1 MLKISKLF
9 ICKIFLILLLA
20 SPVHSQ
26 QHKILGTNSIFTTGK
41 YKIIS
46 NIEVSDLRV
55 RHVRKTNS
63 TSCAKKSQEDDHIE
77 MSGPINPDTPYIIER
92 LLNKIES
99 SNPCRSKSNGKVFAI
114 KVYFKISSISCTS
127 SGL

>member
-1 MLKISKLF
+1 MS
-9 ICKIFLILLLA
+9 
-20 SPVHSQ
+20 
-26 QHKILGTNSIFTTGK
+26 FTTTHNIGNQFCFTSGK

-63 TSCAKKSQEDDHIE
+63 TSCAKKSQEHDHIE

-92 LLNKIES
+92 LLNKIKS
-99 SNPCRSKSNGKVFAI
+99 STHAGQNPTVMIRHKSIFEFWRWLYG
-114 KVYFKISSISCTS
+114 
-127 SGL
+127 GRL

>member
-1 MLKISKLF
+1 MCIKNKAKLF
-9 ICKIFLILLLA
+9 IIKFLIALICA
-20 SPVHSQ
+20 SPVYSQ

-63 TSCAKKSQEDDHIE
+63 TS
-77 MSGPINPDTPYIIER
+77 
-92 LLNKIES
+92 
-99 SNPCRSKSNGKVFAI
+99 
-114 KVYFKISSISCTS
+114 
-127 SGL
+127 